1 MQCTV
6 YVMYALSCLCKLY
19 LSLMLVILP
28 VIDPCRN
35 KKGVFIKW
43 RIILS
48 NQLNIPITEMLEI
61 LDFEIQQGYKVSW
74 RVVEKFAIK
83 KTFQKWWKSFTED
96 LNLITKVINDL
107 AQLREFVNNVNEKCM
122 VYKQAWLS
130 TDVITQL
137 QGQK

>member
-1 MQCTV
+1 MKNN
-6 YVMYALSCLCKLY
+6 LE
-19 LSLMLVILP
+19 
-28 VIDPCRN
+28 
-35 KKGVFIKW
+35 
-43 RIILS
+43 
-48 NQLNIPITEMLEI
+48 QLNIPITEMMEI
-61 LDFEIQQGYKVSW
+61 LDFEIQQGYKVLW
-74 RVVEKFAIK
+74 CVVEKFAIK

-107 AQLREFVNNVNEKCM
+107 AQLREFVNNVNEKCK

>member
-1 MQCTV
+1 MKNN
-6 YVMYALSCLCKLY
+6 LE
-19 LSLMLVILP
+19 
-28 VIDPCRN
+28 
-35 KKGVFIKW
+35 
-43 RIILS
+43 
-48 NQLNIPITEMLEI
+48 QLNIPITEMMEI

-130 TDVITQL
+130 TDVITQYTVTRSEIKTSPIWYMKKREKQASQL
-137 QGQK
+137 LIT